1 MADFKLLNKNI
12 LRPHHPTESSGQL
25 LRHVSPKAKVFAKI
39 DLVSGYS
46 HVPVCEE
53 SSELLVI
60 ATPSGR
66 FCYRVL
72 AQGIR
77 SASDIFNV
85 VTDGQMRYSTDVL
98 KIWMICYSVGRI

>member
-1 MADFKLLNKNI
+1 M
-12 LRPHHPTESSGQL
+12 
-25 LRHVSPKAKVFAKI
+25 FAKI
-39 DLVSGYS
+39 DLMSGYS
-46 HVPVCEE
+46 QVPVCEE

-66 FCYRVL
+66 FRYRVL
-72 AQGIR
+72 AQGIT

-98 KIWMICYSVGRI
+98 KNMDDLLFSGENIEELQEKIERFLVFAEEKI